1 MTVLPV
7 DSRGESSHRSPAAG
21 YVFARRHAGM
31 LAHRPKRSCSK
42 LPPTPPRGPVA
53 TVLYLGHHTPRDR
66 DIDLSAGCGFRGEN
80 LTMDVA
86 AALQPRSCTTG
97 PRGQRKGNFS
107 RKRPSRPVRHS
118 RLRPAAGRSRG
129 LTSGDPGCTLDE
141 NLAWPVPDGPA
152 RDLVLMADSSTDN
165 PSVPEQ
171 VRRAAEGDRQA
182 WADLL
187 NAHRP
192 RLRRMVALRLH
203 RRLQGRLDPSD
214 VIQEAYLDATAG
226 LAEYAARAEMPF
238 FLWLRWLTGMRL
250 TTLHRKHLGCQV
262 RDAARRC
269 RSNTARCRRRPPPSW
284 RPSSWAATPAPAWR
298 RSAERQRRLQEAL
311 NAMDPV
317 DREVLVLRHF
327 EELTN
332 AEVARELG
340 LQESAASKRY
350 IRALRKLKEI
360 LAALPGGIEEF
371 R

>member
-1 MTVLPV
+1 M
-7 DSRGESSHRSPAAG
+7 A
-21 YVFARRHAGM
+21 
-31 LAHRPKRSCSK
+31 
-42 LPPTPPRGPVA
+42 
-53 TVLYLGHHTPRDR
+53 
-66 DIDLSAGCGFRGEN
+66 
-80 LTMDVA
+80 
-86 AALQPRSCTTG
+86 
-97 PRGQRKGNFS
+97 
-107 RKRPSRPVRHS
+107 
-118 RLRPAAGRSRG
+118 
-129 LTSGDPGCTLDE
+129 
-141 NLAWPVPDGPA
+141 PA

-192 RLRRMVALRLH
+192 RLRRMVALRLD

-226 LAEYAARAEMPF
+226 LAQYAARAEMPF

-250 TTLHRKHLGCQV
+250 ATLHRKHLGCQV
-262 RDAARRC
+262 RDAAREVSLERGAMPGATSAVLAAQLLG
-269 RSNTARCRRRPPPSW
+269 RDT
-284 RPSSWAATPAPAWR
+284 RPSVAAIR
-298 RSAERQRRLQEAL
+298 AERQRRLQEAL

-327 EELTN
+327 EDLTN
-332 AEVARELG
+332 AEVARELC

-360 LAALPGGIEEF
+360 LVLLPGGIEEF